1 MRYFNTAGPVN
12 CKDHYCLDPL
22 SRFDLEEVLQLI
34 DQGKYFVLHAPRQTG
49 KTSSLHALMKLLNK
63 QGKYTCLYINVEMA
77 QAARE
82 NIDEGIR
89 YILSET
95 ASRARD
101 FINEPYLES
110 IWYDLFQQRGAAA
123 FNEILTLWS
132 LRNEKPLV
140 LLIDEIDSLVGDTLI
155 SVLRQLR
162 AGYDKRPA
170 KFPQSIILCGVRD
183 VRDYRI
189 HSDQEKKIITGGSAF
204 NIKAESLRLGDFSK
218 NEVEILYQIHTD
230 ETGQKFEPDAINA
243 VWELSEGQPWL
254 VNALAYE
261 VCFKMKPNR
270 DRSVTITHEMIHQAR
285 ENLILRRETHIDQL
299 TDKLLEDRV
308 INVIEPMLR
317 GINLDSKIPQDDI
330 QYVMDLGLIK
340 RGRLGF
346 RLSNAIYMEI
356 IPREIAFVPQLN
368 FESNYD
374 PLWYI

>member
-1 MRYFNTAGPVN
+1 MRYYNTAGPVN

-22 SRFDLEEVLQLI
+22 SRFDLDEVLQLI
-34 DQGKYFVLHAPRQTG
+34 DQKKYFVLHAPRQTG

-63 QGKYTCLYINVEMA
+63 HDKYRCLYINVEDA

-82 NIDEGIR
+82 NVKEGIQ
-89 YILSET
+89 YILAEM
-95 ASRARD
+95 ASKAKFYLKD
-101 FINEPYLES
+101 TFIND
-110 IWYDLFQQRGAAA
+110 IWYDIFNKMGAGA
-123 FNEILTLWS
+123 FKNILTEWS
-132 LRNEKPLV
+132 SQSSRPLV
-140 LLIDEIDSLVGDTLI
+140 LLIDEIDSLIGDTLI
-155 SVLRQLR
+155 SVLRQIR
-162 AGYDKRPA
+162 SGYDKKPDT
-170 KFPQSIILCGVRD
+170 FPQSIILCGVRD

-204 NIKAESLRLGDFSK
+204 NIKAKSLRLGDFSK
-218 NEVEILYQIHTD
+218 EEVEALYKCHTD
-230 ETGQKFEPDAINA
+230 ETGQKFDTNALDA

-261 VCFKMKPNR
+261 VCFDMKPNS
-270 DRSVTITHEMIHQAR
+270 DRSVTITLEMIHQAK